1 MILPDGEQVWA
12 SLNWPVSLRE
22 FLDECEEKFVTFG
35 AAVWAVELYMRVRDN
50 RQLSK
55 AECDAL
61 KLLFARESLR

>member
-22 FLDECEEKFVTFG
+22 FLDECERRYVPFG
-35 AAVWAVELYMRVRDN
+35 AAVWAIQLYIAVRDE
-50 RQLSK
+50 RDLSK